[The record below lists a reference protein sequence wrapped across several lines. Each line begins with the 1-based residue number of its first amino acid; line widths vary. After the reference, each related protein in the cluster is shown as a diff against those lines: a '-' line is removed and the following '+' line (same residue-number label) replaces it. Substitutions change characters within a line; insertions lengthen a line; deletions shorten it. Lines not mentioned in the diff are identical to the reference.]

1 MHQRNKSNNKKRIIS
16 PPHSSSAIPNITKDH
31 STTKVP
37 SLPEISKDL
46 TILLQTLSQCDIIP
60 KADNNEH
67 TKDSSSTLFNEL
79 KSKTELLIEKT
90 NEIALKTYEP
100 FLKKYEN
107 QIRYYIKLYSQLKL
121 QKESLESRCISL
133 MIKEK
138 EYEKVKRDKNI
149 IIENGEI
156 ICNDN
161 KENEIII
168 LRAENSNLKKQ
179 IAKYE
184 KKLKRSE
191 NREIILFQDIEKE
204 NKKLKQE
211 LELLNKNFPISQ
223 RALHSSSCTTFVE
236 SSPKNNFISSNN
248 RKPSKGTFTEEE
260 TTNTEGYSNR
270 YKSKVDLLSSKII
283 VSPYKQLLSSFSSKN
298 SHYSPTNNNN
308 RTAKNKSISNSKKK
322 CNSKKNIK
330 DTIKSAKG
338 TILNNR
344 KVCTINSI
352 KNMFVTT
359 NSMINNYLL
368 YNNNHTNK
376 NSSTKKIY
384 SVNQGKNVVEN
395 RQFSVNKS
403 QGQNSKR
410 GKNSQSVLSR
420 AETAR
425 YSINQKV

>member
-1 MHQRNKSNNKKRIIS
+1 MHQRNKSNNKKTIMS
-16 PPHSSSAIPNITKDH
+16 PPNLSSTTQKDTKDH
-31 STTKVP
+31 TTPKIP

-46 TILLQTLSQCDIIP
+46 TILLQSLSQCDIIP
-60 KADNNEH
+60 KVNSNEH
-67 TKDSSSTLFNEL
+67 TKDSILFNEL
-79 KSKTELLIEKT
+79 KSKTEMLIEKA

-236 SSPKNNFISSNN
+236 SSPKNNFVSSNN

-283 VSPYKQLLSSFSSKN
+283 VSPYKQLLSSFSSKK
-298 SHYSPTNNNN
+298 SHYSPTNNN
-308 RTAKNKSISNSKKK
+308 RTSKNKSLSKSKKK
-322 CNSKKNIK
+322 RNSKTNIK

-344 KVCTINSI
+344 KICTINSI

-376 NSSTKKIY
+376 NSSTRKIY
-384 SVNQGKNVVEN
+384 SINQGKNVIEN
-395 RQFSVNKS
+395 RKISINKS

-410 GKNSQSVLSR
+410 RMNSQSVLSR
-420 AETAR
+420 AETTR